1 MKKQYKFL
9 KNKPTQRKIVLKNLG
24 VRVGV
29 FLMLLSCGDS
39 PLPKP
44 SSYLRLDYPNAKYKR
59 LDLKSPYQFE
69 HAERAVIIQ
78 KQNDWVDLC
87 YPDMK
92 ATLVMTYR
100 PVNEN
105 LRDLFVDA
113 EKLTFKHMIKAD
125 DIQSLPYENAANKVY
140 GRVFEVF
147 GNAATQI
154 QFHATDST
162 HNFLTGAL
170 YFYAKPNYDSILPAV
185 QHLKKDIVHLME
197 TLEWKN

>member
-1 MKKQYKFL
+1 MNKQYKFL
-9 KNKPTQRKIVLKNLG
+9 KNKPTQRKIVLKNVG

-44 SSYLRLDYPNAKYKR
+44 SSYLRLDYPNANYKR
-59 LDLKSPYQFE
+59 LDLKIPYQFE
-69 HAERAVIIQ
+69 HAERTVIIQ
-78 KQNDWVDLC
+78 KQNNWVDLY

-125 DIQSLPYENAANKVY
+125 DIQSLPYENPASNVY

-162 HNFLTGAL
+162 DNFLTGAL

-197 TLEWKN
+197 SLEWKN

>member
-9 KNKPTQRKIVLKNLG
+9 KNKPTQRKIVLKNVG

-44 SSYLRLDYPNAKYKR
+44 SSYLRLDYPNANYKR
-59 LDLKSPYQFE
+59 LDLKIPYQFE
-69 HAERAVIIQ
+69 HAERTVIIQ
-78 KQNDWVDLC
+78 KQNNWVDLY

-125 DIQSLPYENAANKVY
+125 DIQSLPYENPVSKVY

-162 HNFLTGAL
+162 NNFLTGAL

-185 QHLKKDIVHLME
+185 HHLKKDIVHLME

>member
-9 KNKPTQRKIVLKNLG
+9 KNKPTQRKIVLKNVG

-44 SSYLRLDYPNAKYKR
+44 SSYLRLDYPNANYKL
-59 LDLKSPYQFE
+59 LDLKIPYQFE
-69 HAERAVIIQ
+69 HAERTVIIQ
-78 KQNDWVDLC
+78 KQNNWVDLY

-125 DIQSLPYENAANKVY
+125 DIQSLPYENPASTVY

-162 HNFLTGAL
+162 DNFLTGAL